1 MVHLTTTE
9 ASAPGKVILFGEH
22 AVVYGTT
29 AIAASVSSLRVS
41 ARVSATSTPSVRVAL
56 NNLTS
61 MKDGKPLIRSW
72 PLHALAS
79 AFRGATTDGDTAF
92 LPRPSAA
99 IVAALQSAL
108 VDEHPK
114 DVNAL
119 RPALFLLAAIVP
131 TLLSSTTSGVDID
144 VVSGA
149 FPVGAGLGSSA
160 AFCTAVAAALLKATA
175 TTTTV
180 ALDDVNKYAFAAEV
194 LLHDNPSGVDNSV
207 ATYGG
212 AIVFKK
218 GPSVAMTKLALP
230 SLRILLTNTH
240 VPRETKVLV
249 GGVRVLYDADPVAI
263 QRQFDG
269 IEALASSFQAH
280 VAAKTL
286 TASVLAPMMAANQ
299 EALETLQVS
308 HASIRAICAA
318 SAARGLTTKL
328 TGAGGGGCTIT
339 LIPNDCP
346 SESLAAL
353 VADLEKLGYTCLE
366 TALGGTGVE
375 WSQ

>member
-1 MVHLTTTE
+1 MVHLLTTE

-41 ARVSATSTPSVRVAL
+41 ARVSATATPSVRLAL

-61 MKDGKPLIRSW
+61 MKDGKPLVRSW
-72 PLHALAS
+72 PLAALAS
-79 AFRGATTDGDTAF
+79 VFRGLTDGF
-92 LPRPSAA
+92 LPRPSVA

-114 DVNAL
+114 DINAL
-119 RPALFLLAAIVP
+119 RPALFLLVAIAP
-131 TLLSSTTSGVDID
+131 SLLSSTTSGVDID

-175 TTTTV
+175 STTTTV
-180 ALDDVNKYAFAAEV
+180 ALDDVNTYAFAAEV

-218 GPSVAMTKLALP
+218 GPTTEMTKLALP
-230 SLRILLTNTH
+230 PLRILLTNTH

-249 GGVRVLYDADPVAI
+249 GGVRVLYDADPAAI

-299 EALETLQVS
+299 DALETLQVS

-339 LIPNDCP
+339 LIPQDCP
-346 SESLAAL
+346 SETLAAL
-353 VADLEKLGYTCLE
+353 VADLQRLGFTCLE
-366 TALGGTGVE
+366 TALGGAGVE
-375 WSQ
+375 WSL